1 MICICVLEEISVRR
15 VAMSDILW
23 MCLELLANIYESY
36 LCIHFMICSFDKKCR
51 LVNCRVTHI
60 IGIAVLTAIVSILNR
75 ITVYEGLLGLLYVAF
90 FICFSL
96 IFLSGSFLKKIFISI
111 LVNTVMIGTAALTAN
126 VLFAL
131 FKNDPT
137 IIYTGH
143 SLERILFMITG
154 IGLFGYVLA
163 ILTKFTNKNNESL
176 NAKEWALI
184 LSVLAISS
192 LIIGA
197 IHIVILNGDIDRSY
211 INLLTVSELSIIFI
225 NILCLSITSSLNE
238 SHKREES
245 LLLDKK
251 RNEYSQRYAQS
262 IKEQY
267 DQTRRLRHDVKQYA
281 ASMAALIKDKKYD
294 AAEEFAEKQAESLS
308 SVETVVN
315 VENDFINAI
324 LNTKLTL
331 AKTKGIDII
340 CSIERDISGI
350 EDIDLCNLFGNLL
363 DNAICAAEKC
373 DLESRLVEV
382 KISAIGSRVIILVKN
397 SIPCSVLECNPEL
410 SSTKPISEEHG
421 FGVKT
426 IKSIAEKYNGKVD
439 FYEEGLTFICLTE
452 LYREFV
458 NLT

>member
-1 MICICVLEEISVRR
+1 
-15 VAMSDILW
+15 MSDILW
-23 MCLELLANIYESY
+23 MCLELLANISQSF
-36 LCIHFMICSFDKKCR
+36 LCIHFILNSFNCKCSLLNSRATHLIGVIC
-51 LVNCRVTHI
+51 
-60 IGIAVLTAIVSILNR
+60 LTAIITILNR
-75 ITVYEGLLGLLYVAF
+75 ITIYEGLLGLIYVLFYIFFSMLFLYG
-90 FICFSL
+90 SL
-96 IFLSGSFLKKIFISI
+96 LKKIFISI
-111 LVNTVMIGTAALTAN
+111 LANTVMIGTAALTAN

-163 ILTKFTNKNNESL
+163 ILTKFTSRTKESL
-176 NAKEWALI
+176 NTKEWALI

-238 SHKREES
+238 SHKREEG

-267 DQTRRLRHDVKQYA
+267 DQTRRLRHDMKQYA

-331 AKTKGIDII
+331 AKTKGIDVI
-340 CSIERDISGI
+340 CSIERNVSGI
-350 EDIDLCNLFGNLL
+350 EDIDLCNLLGNLL
-363 DNAICAAEKC
+363 DNAISAAEKC
-373 DLESRLVEV
+373 DSESRLIEV

-397 SIPCSVLECNPEL
+397 SIPCSVLECNPKL
-410 SSTKPISEEHG
+410 SSTKPFSEDHG

-439 FYEEGLTFICLTE
+439 FYEDGLTFICLTE
-452 LYREFV
+452 LYREHV

>member
-1 MICICVLEEISVRR
+1 
-15 VAMSDILW
+15 MSDILW
-23 MCLELLANIYESY
+23 LCLELLANIFESY
-36 LCIHFMICSFDKKCR
+36 LCIHFIISSFDNKCR
-51 LVNCRVTHI
+51 LVNCRGTHI
-60 IGIAVLTAIVSILNR
+60 IGVAVLTSIVSILNR
-75 ITVYEGLLGLLYVAF
+75 ITVYEGLLGLLYVVF

-96 IFLSGSFLKKIFISI
+96 IFLRGSFLKKIFIAI
-111 LVNTVMIGTAALTAN
+111 LTNIVMLSTAALTAN
-126 VLFAL
+126 VLFSI
-131 FKNDPT
+131 FKNDPI
-137 IIYTGH
+137 IIYTEH
-143 SLERILFMITG
+143 SFERFIFMITG
-154 IGLFGYVLA
+154 VGLFGYVLA
-163 ILTKFTNKNNESL
+163 ILTKFTSRTKESL
-176 NAKEWALI
+176 KVKEWALI

-225 NILCLSITSSLNE
+225 NILCLAITSSLNE

-267 DQTRRLRHDVKQYA
+267 DQTRRLRHDMKQYA
-281 ASMAALIKDKKYD
+281 ASILALIKDKKYD
-294 AAEEFAEKQAESLS
+294 AAGEFAEKQAESLS

-331 AKTKGIDII
+331 AKTKGIDIL
-340 CSIERDISGI
+340 CSIERNISGI
-350 EDIDLCNLFGNLL
+350 EDIDLCNLLGNLL
-363 DNAICAAEKC
+363 DNAICAAEEC

-382 KISAIGSRVIILVKN
+382 KITAIGNRVIILVKN
-397 SIPCSVLECNPEL
+397 SIRCSVLECNPEL
-410 SSTKPISEEHG
+410 SSTNPDSEEHG

-426 IKSIAEKYNGKVD
+426 IKAIADKYNGKVD
-439 FYEEGLTFICLTE
+439 FFEEGLTFICLAE
-452 LYREFV
+452 LYREHV